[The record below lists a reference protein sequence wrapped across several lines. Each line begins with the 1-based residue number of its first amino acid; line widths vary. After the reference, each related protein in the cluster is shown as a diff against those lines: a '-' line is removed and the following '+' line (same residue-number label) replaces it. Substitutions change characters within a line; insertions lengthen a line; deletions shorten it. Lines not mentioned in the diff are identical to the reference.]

1 MTKKEKLATIHDEA
15 LREFNQIQSIMREER
30 LMCLQDRRFAFLAG
44 SQWEG
49 PLGEQFENKPRPE
62 MNKVALA
69 VTRIYSEYRNNRIDV
84 NFVSK
89 DNEDDNH
96 LAEVCAG
103 LYRADEQDSQAEEA
117 YDNAFEE
124 AVAGG
129 FGAWRLRTEYEDD
142 EDMENE
148 NQRIRIEPI
157 FDADGAVFF
166 DMNSKRQDKSDAR
179 YCYVITAM
187 TPEAYKEEFDR
198 EPTSIT
204 KTITQRYFDWFSP
217 NVVYV
222 AEYYKL
228 EEKIEVIHIF
238 EGIMGEIERIKETEL
253 NEDKIQELQSR
264 GFKEIRTRKI
274 KAKKCHKY
282 IMDGN
287 TIIEDCGYIAGNCI
301 PIVPMYGKRIYV
313 DNVERCFGHVRMA
326 KDAQRVK
333 NMQLGQLMEISA
345 KSSYRKPIFTPEQI
359 TGHEYLWSE
368 DNVKNY
374 PYLLVNPITDSNG
387 NMSAGGPVGYLEP
400 PTVPPALGALIQLA
414 DADMNDI
421 LGNQQAGEQVVSA
434 MSGKAVELIQN
445 RLDMQSFIYV
455 SNMAK
460 AIKRSGEIWLSMAK
474 DVFVEE
480 GRKMKVIGDQDETDF
495 VQIMTPK
502 AGENGELDYENDL
515 SKAKFDIAV
524 DVGPSSSSKRA
535 STVRALTGM
544 MTITQD
550 PQTQQVLGAAAMMN
564 MEGEGLSDVRQYYRK
579 QLIKMG
585 VVKPTQKEQEEI
597 MQEMQGQQPDAQSIY
612 LQAAAQEAQAKAV
625 KAQADTEKVKAD
637 TAKILTNLDREGRE
651 HVVEMAKQLNELTAP
666 KE

>member
-1 MTKKEKLATIHDEA
+1 
-15 LREFNQIQSIMREER
+15 
-30 LMCLQDRRFAFLAG
+30 
-44 SQWEG
+44 
-49 PLGEQFENKPRPE
+49 
-62 MNKVALA
+62 
-69 VTRIYSEYRNNRIDV
+69 
-84 NFVSK
+84 
-89 DNEDDNH
+89 
-96 LAEVCAG
+96 
-103 LYRADEQDSQAEEA
+103 
-117 YDNAFEE
+117 
-124 AVAGG
+124 
-129 FGAWRLRTEYEDD
+129 
-142 EDMENE
+142 
-148 NQRIRIEPI
+148 
-157 FDADGAVFF
+157 
-166 DMNSKRQDKSDAR
+166 
-179 YCYVITAM
+179 M

-253 NEDKIQELQSR
+253 NEDKIQEMQSR

-495 VQIMTPK
+495 VQIMIPK